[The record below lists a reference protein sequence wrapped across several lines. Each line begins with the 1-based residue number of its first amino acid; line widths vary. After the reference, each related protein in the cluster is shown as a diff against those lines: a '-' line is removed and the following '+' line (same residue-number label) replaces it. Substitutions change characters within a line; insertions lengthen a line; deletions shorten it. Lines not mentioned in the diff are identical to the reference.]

1 MLQAHNGAAT
11 AAEVTAKEV
20 ITLQAKS
27 AFQAWDRDGKGYL
40 TERDVASALRGR
52 KGAQTAWAQAKHQ
65 WPPQRVTYM
74 FRRFGDGDGDG
85 RINQGGVVSEHWRPC
100 VLCLLGSEWRRG
112 VRHAQES
119 IFLALWRAQQLG
131 FDDELNAAW
140 SSTESLRQKTNTRD
154 RESLLPMA
162 LNVLDHDKMKEN

>member
-1 MLQAHNGAAT
+1 MS
-11 AAEVTAKEV
+11 
-20 ITLQAKS
+20 LQAKS

-52 KGAQTAWAQAKHQ
+52 KGAQTAWADAKHQ
-65 WPPQRVTYM
+65 WPPQRVSYL
-74 FRRFGDGDGDG
+74 FRRFGDQDGDG
-85 RINQGGVVSEHWRPC
+85 RIDQGGVVSEHGSHTLCCCFSRP
-100 VLCLLGSEWRRG
+100 EFRRG
-112 VRHAQES
+112 ARHVQES